1 MSKIAIIGECM
12 LRLEEDE
19 KNTYKQ
25 VFSSDSYNCSINLK
39 KILKNSDIE
48 YITVLGSDDL
58 SKSLLDSFK
67 HKNIET
73 SYIDIVENKNL
84 NLLMHNQNNNT
95 SYWLDKTSPKK
106 LFLTKS
112 YERISNDL
120 MNFDFIYF
128 SSSSL
133 AFMNEEGRNNF
144 FKIIKRARFA
154 GVKIVYESN
163 YLNILYKSIDKA
175 RDINNTAINYCDI
188 FISTLEDEY
197 NLWGEKNSSIIVK
210 KLKKAS
216 CEEIILISD
225 QEEIIYSSNNVIEKI
240 EKLENKIEIDSFI
253 GLYLA
258 SRIQGKSIKNSI
270 LNTQVLAS

>member
-1 MSKIAIIGECM
+1 
-12 LRLEEDE
+12 
-19 KNTYKQ
+19 
-25 VFSSDSYNCSINLK
+25 
-39 KILKNSDIE
+39 
-48 YITVLGSDDL
+48 
-58 SKSLLDSFK
+58 
-67 HKNIET
+67 
-73 SYIDIVENKNL
+73 
-84 NLLMHNQNNNT
+84 
-95 SYWLDKTSPKK
+95 
-106 LFLTKS
+106 
-112 YERISNDL
+112 
-120 MNFDFIYF
+120 MNFDLIYF

-197 NLWGEKNSSIIVK
+197 NLWGEKNSSEIVK

-216 CEEIILISD
+216 CEEIILIANN
-225 QEEIIYSSNNVIEKI
+225 EEIIYSSNNVIEKV
-240 EKLENKIEIDSFI
+240 EVLKNKIEIDSFI